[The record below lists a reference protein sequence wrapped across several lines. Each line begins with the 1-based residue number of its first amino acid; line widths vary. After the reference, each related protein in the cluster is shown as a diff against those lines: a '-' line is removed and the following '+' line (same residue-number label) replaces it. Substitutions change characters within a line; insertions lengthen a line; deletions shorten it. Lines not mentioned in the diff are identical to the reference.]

1 MRLMNMKTATFKTQL
16 FLALAVAVPALLAP
30 AAFAAVPGITDTG
43 TAGTFNLTA
52 QDAYLNQP
60 DGNAIYSWGYG
71 CASGS
76 TPTFDPDK
84 KLFPNFPPTC
94 STMQVPGPT
103 MIVTEGSTVTIKLT
117 NNLPT
122 AAGNTSI
129 LFPGLNVTTSCAAA
143 TPVGQQ
149 GLLTCEAA
157 PGASVTYTL
166 TASNPGTHAYYSGTQ
181 GDLQIEMGLYGAIIV
196 LPAAVPT
203 SCDSTVTNLYG
214 KQDYGSKTGILGF
227 PEQDFRLAHAAYD
240 HPRSCYDREYLF
252 QWAEMDT
259 RIHRQAEAEVRAK
272 AGCPAGTMGCSL
284 DVQTEPYHPAYFLIN
299 GRSMPDLMDPNYASE
314 YPHQPYNGNPHMHP
328 GELTLIR
335 TIGQGRWQHPFH
347 EHANHVRIL
356 ARDGNLILSPTA
368 PGAGGTRGL
377 AGTLM
382 FNTDTTPGEAFDG
395 IFYFT
400 GRGLNWDPY
409 GHHPAGTGTG
419 TSQLPITRITESGDT
434 VTVTFAGN
442 EIPATGTPVVISGVN
457 PSGYD
462 GTFTIA
468 SSSAGASSNT
478 ITFTDTNP
486 DSLTFTG
493 ISESGNTVT
502 VTTSATLPALLV
514 GTQVKIAGVVPAGY
528 NGTFSVASVAAN
540 GRSFTYTNTSSGL
553 TAGTHGA
560 GTSATFSVTFSLA
573 TATSGAVTMSL
584 GADSAPN
591 DPLASLPCYPDSNG
605 YYTTSS
611 NPPAPTWALN
621 YYEWCQ
627 DHNKP
632 VQVAPFGD
640 VASGGPATLPDPN
653 VLTNGQWYNG
663 SPYLGP
669 DAALRGSMPACDV
682 NTNSNC
688 TNLMP
693 SNTQANPSN
702 ERGWAFMWHSHNER
716 EITTNNVFPGGML
729 MMMLV
734 DSREF
739 PIDESQ

>member
-1 MRLMNMKTATFKTQL
+1 MRRMNMKNATSKTQL
-16 FLALAVAVPALLAP
+16 LLPLVVALVLSLAP
-30 AAFAAVPGITDTG
+30 AAFAAVPGISG
-43 TAGTFNLTA
+43 TTFNLTA

-60 DGNAIYSWGYG
+60 DGSAVYSWGYG
-71 CASGS
+71 CVTGS
-76 TPTFDPDK
+76 TPTFVPK
-84 KLFPNFPPTC
+84 ATFTFTPYCN
-94 STMQVPGPT
+94 TMQVPGPT
-103 MIVTEGSTVTIKLT
+103 MVVTEGQAVTINLT

-122 AAGNTSI
+122 AAGNTSL
-129 LFPGLNVTTSCAAA
+129 LFPGLSVSTTCTAA
-143 TPVGQQ
+143 GQQQ

-157 PGASVTYTL
+157 PGATVTYKF
-166 TASNPGTHAYYSGTQ
+166 TATTPGTHAYYSGTQ

-196 LPAAVPT
+196 LPAVVPANCNT
-203 SCDSTVTNLYG
+203 TVTNLYG
-214 KQDYGSKTGILGF
+214 KTDYGTTAHIAGF

-240 HPRSCYDREYLF
+240 HSKTCYDREYLF
-252 QWAEMDT
+252 QWAEMDS
-259 RIHRQAEAEVRAK
+259 RIHKQALAEVQAK
-272 AGCPAGTMGCSL
+272 AGCTAGSIGCSL

-356 ARDGNLILSPTA
+356 ARDGNLILSPTN
-368 PGAGGTRGL
+368 PTSSL
-377 AGTLM
+377 AGVLM

-409 GHHPAGTGTG
+409 AHHAPLPGTTAGTAASDSTG
-419 TSQLPITRITESGDT
+419 DAQ
-434 VTVTFAGN
+434 
-442 EIPATGTPVVISGVN
+442 
-457 PSGYD
+457 
-462 GTFTIA
+462 
-468 SSSAGASSNT
+468 
-478 ITFTDTNP
+478 
-486 DSLTFTG
+486 
-493 ISESGNTVT
+493 
-502 VTTSATLPALLV
+502 ATLPCTPDAN
-514 GTQVKIAGVVPAGY
+514 GY
-528 NGTFSVASVAAN
+528 NTG
-540 GRSFTYTNTSSGL
+540 
-553 TAGTHGA
+553 
-560 GTSATFSVTFSLA
+560 
-573 TATSGAVTMSL
+573 
-584 GADSAPN
+584 
-591 DPLASLPCYPDSNG
+591 
-605 YYTTSS
+605 
-611 NPPAPTWALN
+611 NPAALN

-640 VASGGPATLPDPN
+640 VAQGGPATLPDPN
-653 VLTNGQWYNG
+653 VLTNGQWYGG

-669 DAALRGSMPACDV
+669 DASLRGNMPACDT
-682 NTNSNC
+682 TNNAGC
-688 TNLMP
+688 TPLLP
-693 SNTQANPSN
+693 SNTQANPAS